1 MMPKWTSRPV
11 IKPGDIIGKPAGW
24 TPESDLDHFVVCP
37 GCGALIDMRDLGWH
51 FSMLASCPTLMT
63 RRGALPGCRS
73 TKPHDT
79 VGARARRPR
88 PSL

>member
-37 GCGALIDMRDLGWH
+37 GCGALIDMRVSGWH
-51 FSMLASCPTLMT
+51 FSMLASCPM
-63 RRGALPGCRS
+63 GPASRS
-73 TKPHDT
+73 SSVVLDPDSAISQT
-79 VGARARRPR
+79 A
-88 PSL
+88 